1 MSLSSVSE
9 DVRFDDSLSL
19 DKISQLI
26 TFYYSFITAASSK
39 HAALFTKELQ
49 HIVEIQICLTET
61 ESSKLYR
68 IPSCWKVSTA
78 REHLLAAYGCGFEV
92 GLAGDTTKW
101 TELQPLPE
109 WMLNDC
115 YVVFLPEYLQRTDQ
129 TLKVYLKTVVE
140 VMNVI
145 PQHLRTSKATQF
157 TSFQVH
163 LSTSYGCVW
172 NDIGKAVYKSQTILD
187 LTEYYRF
194 TLQTQWLKNMAP
206 FEPNPNEMI
215 YQQDMEHKSAPSL
228 ALMIAAVNPEMDGS
242 MYPLFVK
249 TLTGKSIS
257 LQVNS
262 EFSIQRVKELIQNDE
277 GIPPDQQTL
286 IFAGRQLNNPQTL
299 ADYNIQ
305 PYSTLHLVLRCR
317 GGMLHYISGR
327 KGFDTISKGIGAEI
341 RTTVELVNQAVVES
355 RHQLLLIL
363 RHVSNLRQLI
373 AEKHLMS
380 SYGEGLKWIDIPK
393 NLKSTIFEPLINIKS
408 NHIHSTAV
416 NNPVQIATVLEKNVV

>member
-9 DVRFDDSLSL
+9 DIRFDDSLSL
-19 DKISQLI
+19 DRISQLI

-39 HAALFTKELQ
+39 NAALFNKELQ
-49 HIVEIQICLTET
+49 QIVEIEVCLPET
-61 ESSKLYR
+61 ESSKLFR

-78 REHLLAAYGCGFEV
+78 REHLLAAYGCGFEI

-172 NDIGKAVYKSQTILD
+172 NDICKAVYKSQTILD

-194 TLQTQWLKNMAP
+194 TLQAQWLKNMAP

-242 MYPLFVK
+242 MYTVFVK
-249 TLTGKSIS
+249 ILFHNCI
-257 LQVNS
+257 
-262 EFSIQRVKELIQNDE
+262 
-277 GIPPDQQTL
+277 
-286 IFAGRQLNNPQTL
+286 
-299 ADYNIQ
+299 
-305 PYSTLHLVLRCR
+305 CR
-317 GGMLHYISGR
+317 Y
-327 KGFDTISKGIGAEI
+327 EI
-341 RTTVELVNQAVVES
+341 
-355 RHQLLLIL
+355 
-363 RHVSNLRQLI
+363 
-373 AEKHLMS
+373 
-380 SYGEGLKWIDIPK
+380 
-393 NLKSTIFEPLINIKS
+393 
-408 NHIHSTAV
+408 
-416 NNPVQIATVLEKNVV
+416 